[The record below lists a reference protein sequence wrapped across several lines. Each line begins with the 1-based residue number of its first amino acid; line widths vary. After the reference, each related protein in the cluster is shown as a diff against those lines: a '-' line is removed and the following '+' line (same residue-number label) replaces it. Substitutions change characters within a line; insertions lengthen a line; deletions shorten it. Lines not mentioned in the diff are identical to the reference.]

1 MSTSDRRRIVPPST
15 PMKITQIAVVVRD
28 MDTALKSYTETLGWG
43 PWSVFDYKPPLLHDT
58 RVRGEAVEYRMIGAE
73 TSVDG
78 LGFELIQP
86 VSGPSIYQEFLDS
99 HGEGV
104 QHIAC
109 MKHSYEDSSL
119 VREHWHSNGA
129 EVLMS
134 GRIGDSIEFYYLDTA
149 PMLKFVLE
157 SGSGHA
163 IDLKPS
169 WARGTTTTR
178 RPATARPACTWTRS
192 GGCTS
197 GGSPRSYRT
206 ATGRRSRA
214 TSRASSTPYIR
225 CRSPPWACSPP
236 TACSSRTWRRPANRR
251 DGSSSWW
258 SAFRSGCP
266 AAPGRRGT
274 RSPSSDKPR
283 RRHRARTA
291 AMT

>member
-1 MSTSDRRRIVPPST
+1 
-15 PMKITQIAVVVRD
+15 
-28 MDTALKSYTETLGWG
+28 
-43 PWSVFDYKPPLLHDT
+43 
-58 RVRGEAVEYRMIGAE
+58 
-73 TSVDG
+73 VDG

-163 IDLKPS
+163 IDLKP
-169 WARGTTTTR
+169 TR
-178 RPATARPACTWTRS
+178 MYP
-192 GGCTS
+192 
-197 GGSPRSYRT
+197 
-206 ATGRRSRA
+206 
-214 TSRASSTPYIR
+214 
-225 CRSPPWACSPP
+225 
-236 TACSSRTWRRPANRR
+236 
-251 DGSSSWW
+251 
-258 SAFRSGCP
+258 
-266 AAPGRRGT
+266 
-274 RSPSSDKPR
+274 
-283 RRHRARTA
+283 
-291 AMT
+291 